1 MNWLHKII
9 KMNQNAQNP
18 RSDLNRNTGPSG
30 GGNNHIPVLPIV
42 LPMTKKKPK
51 TKSNLLKKDDKK
63 DSLPAKKS
71 KNKGKK

>member
-1 MNWLHKII
+1 
-9 KMNQNAQNP
+9 
-18 RSDLNRNTGPSG
+18 
-30 GGNNHIPVLPIV
+30 
-42 LPMTKKKPK
+42 MTKKKPK